1 MDLSRSYDYLLHSL
15 LIVKLE
21 SYGHYWN
28 NLNFMLGFLTS
39 RKQRTKIAGSYS
51 DWRLTSKKQITKI
64 ASSYSDWTEI
74 FRGIPPGSIL
84 GKYCSINIFFFVGK
98 SEICDFADD
107 NTLHSWGNHLP
118 RIKCNLIYDI
128 KILWKCFRINS
139 LKSNPRNFQFMI
151 LDEKTFC
158 KYTLVVNWKLLGSS
172 DNVMYQVWQKIKSCL
187 VVNILT
193 AYIVMLSIRCML

>member
-1 MDLSRSYDYLLHSL
+1 
-15 LIVKLE
+15 
-21 SYGHYWN
+21 
-28 NLNFMLGFLTS
+28 MLGFLTS
-39 RKQRTKIAGSYS
+39 RKQRTKIAG
-51 DWRLTSKKQITKI
+51 
-64 ASSYSDWTEI
+64 SYSDWTEI

-84 GKYCSINIFFFVGK
+84 GKYCSINDIFFFVGK

-151 LDEKTFC
+151 LDEKTFR
-158 KYTLVVNWKLLGSS
+158 KYTLVVN
-172 DNVMYQVWQKIKSCL
+172 
-187 VVNILT
+187 
-193 AYIVMLSIRCML
+193 